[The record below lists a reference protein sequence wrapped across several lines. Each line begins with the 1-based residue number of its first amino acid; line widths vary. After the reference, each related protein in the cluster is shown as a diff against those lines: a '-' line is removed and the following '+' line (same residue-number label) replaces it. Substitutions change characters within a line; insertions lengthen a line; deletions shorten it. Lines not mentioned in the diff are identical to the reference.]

1 MEDNYFWFFFVFL
14 FSINIQN
21 SIIYLMKIQLFKT
34 VIDSKQNEIGDKSWT
49 REKEKYYNGMQTA
62 L

>member
-1 MEDNYFWFFFVFL
+1 MGDNYFWFFFVFL